1 MSELHPCNS
10 IDILW
15 IRPSPGSVNIKV
27 YFHLVQ
33 QTVHTNYPPIFKRI
47 IYMYTQ
53 LNKMVQSLKRKIIAA
68 TARKKRSFK
77 KDFKDYFGY
86 CQYKKIAGQLAVW

>member
-33 QTVHTNYPPIFKRI
+33 QTVHTNYPPIFKHI

-53 LNKMVQSLKRKIIAA
+53 PNKMVQSLKIKMITA
-68 TARKKRSFK
+68 TARKKTIF
-77 KDFKDYFGY
+77 
-86 CQYKKIAGQLAVW
+86 QKIF